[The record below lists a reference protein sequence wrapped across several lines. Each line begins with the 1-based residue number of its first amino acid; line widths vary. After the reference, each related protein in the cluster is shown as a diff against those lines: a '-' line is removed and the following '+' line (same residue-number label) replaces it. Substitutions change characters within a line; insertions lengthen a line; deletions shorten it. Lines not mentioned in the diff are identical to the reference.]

1 MFKSSNTIGIE
12 KKKMAKNKK
21 IILILFLV
29 LIFSLCVFILF
40 ITNGFSKLM
49 GNSAVSYYCSDSSYT
64 LNGNKCIKK
73 LEEKPILLG
82 DINNDNSITDEDLK
96 LLSQYVDFILRR

>member
-1 MFKSSNTIGIE
+1 
-12 KKKMAKNKK
+12 
-21 IILILFLV
+21 
-29 LIFSLCVFILF
+29 
-40 ITNGFSKLM
+40 M

-96 LLSQYVDFILRR
+96 LLSQYVDFILYELLNLPVADKFTNKSY